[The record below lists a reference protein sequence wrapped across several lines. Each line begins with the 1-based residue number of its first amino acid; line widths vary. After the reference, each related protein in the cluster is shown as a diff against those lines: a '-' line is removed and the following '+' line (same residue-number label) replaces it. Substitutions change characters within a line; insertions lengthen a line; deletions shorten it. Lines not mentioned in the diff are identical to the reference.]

1 MKAEELQLGDWV
13 QVRTNE
19 GNTYQGRI
27 DVIYYGEIAVNVT
40 ANIKGYVVMATQ
52 AVKPEQVEPILL
64 TPDIL
69 TKNGFAHKHNH
80 NEGWLSLEE
89 YPNWSV
95 DIKADETPYRLIAD
109 NSTGVADIHDGIF
122 VNKRINHVHEL
133 QHALRLCNIEKE
145 IIL

>member
-1 MKAEELQLGDWV
+1 MKATELMIGDWV
-13 QVRTNE
+13 LMRGTPVQVRAI
-19 GNTYQGRI
+19 GVNTIRYSDMLI
-27 DVIYYGEIAVNVT
+27 TEPLE
-40 ANIKGYVVMATQ
+40 NI
-52 AVKPEQVEPILL
+52 EPILL

-69 TKNGFAHKHNH
+69 TKNGFEHKHNH